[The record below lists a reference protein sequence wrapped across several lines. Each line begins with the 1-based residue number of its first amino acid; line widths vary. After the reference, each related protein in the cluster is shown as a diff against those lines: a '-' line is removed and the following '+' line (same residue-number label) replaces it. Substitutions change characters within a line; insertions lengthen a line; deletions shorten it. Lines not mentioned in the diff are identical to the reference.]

1 MFNNLNSTD
10 SNNHKKSNLKFLII
24 ISIILAILI
33 IVCLIF
39 VFKGITEKFSNL
51 SNEKNLFDKNKYSEI
66 QFFQPNEAQLV
77 SSSLGGDNKLL
88 LRYQIK
94 GKTVLI
100 IIDIL
105 SNEVINKIYLSKGK
119 DWVFNQ
125 SIK

>member
-1 MFNNLNSTD
+1 
-10 SNNHKKSNLKFLII
+10 
-24 ISIILAILI
+24 
-33 IVCLIF
+33 
-39 VFKGITEKFSNL
+39 L
-51 SNEKNLFDKNKYSEI
+51 SNEKNLFDKNEYSEI